1 MISNPLELRVDR
13 FLRPLVYGQYPK
25 EMLEGTTSRVEAFT
39 PEESKRLR
47 GSLDYVGINY
57 YGAFFSTP
65 LTNVNSSQISYHSD
79 MRVNWTGA
87 NLNRFDMK

>member
-1 MISNPLELRVDR
+1 MISNPFGLREDR

-25 EMLEGTTSRVEAFT
+25 EMLEGTTSRVKAFT

-65 LTNVNSSQISYHSD
+65 LATVNSSQISYHSD

-87 NLNRFDMK
+87 NLNRLDMK